1 MGTKLVFMPYICTIY
16 RPMYG
21 TNKFV
26 SMGKIK
32 ENSTN
37 NINKQYIQECDLS
50 YAVCKIGGR
59 WKLFILSKL
68 RDETLRFSE
77 IKRAIPGITERMLTL
92 QLKELEKEGLV
103 KRTVYAEV
111 PPRVDY
117 ELTDIARELIPIWD
131 ALNTW
136 GGKHRKFIE
145 KQEDCRE

>member
-1 MGTKLVFMPYICTIY
+1 
-16 RPMYG
+16 MYG

-68 RDETLRFSE
+68 KDNKLRFSE

-145 KQEDCRE
+145 KQEDCKE